1 MRTSATGISIP
12 PSNCMHERGFTLVEI
27 LVVIVIIGVL
37 AMGAVLSIRAGGG
50 DRDVTEERDR
60 LLALIDYVR
69 ERAELENRE
78 YGVRMYQ
85 GGYEF
90 MLYDDRNAQWVR
102 VEDERTMRGRR
113 LPPSL
118 EVALAV
124 EGRVVII
131 PKQDAKDLAPQIL
144 LFSSGDLNDFDLTV
158 KRRGADLG
166 FRLAPDTDSY
176 DVKLTNL
183 PAAAPG

>member
-1 MRTSATGISIP
+1 MPMWATGISTRVER
-12 PSNCMHERGFTLVEI
+12 SRGRGFTLVEI
-27 LVVIVIIGVL
+27 LVVVVIIGIVGV
-37 AMGAVLSIRAGGG
+37 GAVLSMRAGGG

-60 LLALIDYVR
+60 FLALVDFVR

-78 YGVRMYQ
+78 YGVRFFQ

-90 MLYDDRNAQWVR
+90 LRYDDRAARWMR
-102 VEDERTMRGRR
+102 IEDERTLRGRR

-118 EVALAV
+118 TVALAV
-124 EGRVVII
+124 EGRVVVL
-131 PKQDAKDLAPQIL
+131 PEQDAKDLAPQVL

-166 FRLAPDTDSY
+166 FRIAPDTATY
-176 DVKLTNL
+176 EVRLTNL
-183 PAAAPG
+183 PAATG

>member
-1 MRTSATGISIP
+1 MPTWATGTSIP
-12 PSNCMHERGFTLVEI
+12 RNDVARERGFTLVEI

-37 AMGAVLSIRAGGG
+37 AMGAVLSLRLGGG
-50 DRDVTEERDR
+50 NRDVTEERDR
-60 LLALIDYVR
+60 LLALLDFVR

-78 YGVRMYQ
+78 YGMRLYQ

-90 MLYDDRNAQWVR
+90 VLYDDRAAQWAR
-102 VEDERTMRGRR
+102 VEGERTLRGRK

-118 EVALAV
+118 EVTLAV
-124 EGRVVII
+124 EGRVVVI
-131 PKQDAKDLAPQIL
+131 PNHDAKDLSPQIL

-166 FRLAPDTDSY
+166 FRLAPDTATY
-176 DVKLTNL
+176 EVHLTDL
-183 PAAAPG
+183 PVAPG

>member
-1 MRTSATGISIP
+1 MD
-12 PSNCMHERGFTLVEI
+12 F
-27 LVVIVIIGVL
+27 
-37 AMGAVLSIRAGGG
+37 
-50 DRDVTEERDR
+50 
-60 LLALIDYVR
+60 VR
-69 ERAELENRE
+69 ERAEIENRE
-78 YGVRMYQ
+78 YGVRMYR

-90 MLYDDRNAQWVR
+90 LLYDDRTTQWVR
-102 VEDERTMRGRR
+102 VEGERTMRGRR

-124 EGRVVII
+124 EGRVVLI

-166 FRLAPDTDSY
+166 FRASRRTSR
-176 DVKLTNL
+176 TTT
-183 PAAAPG
+183 

>member
-1 MRTSATGISIP
+1 MRTSATGTSIP
-12 PSNCMHERGFTLVEI
+12 PSSGARGRGFTLVEI
-27 LVVIVIIGVL
+27 LVVVVIIGVL
-37 AMGAVLSIRAGGG
+37 TMGAVLSIRAGGG
-50 DRDVTEERDR
+50 NRDVTEERDR
-60 LLALIDYVR
+60 LLALMDFVR

-78 YGVRMYQ
+78 YGVRLYQ

-90 MLYDDRNAQWVR
+90 MLYDDRAAQWVR
-102 VEDERTMRGRR
+102 VEGERSLRGRT

-124 EGRVVII
+124 EGRVIII
-131 PKQDAKDLAPQIL
+131 PKQDAKDLSPQIL

-166 FRLAPDTDSY
+166 FRLAPDSASY

-183 PAAAPG
+183 PTTSG